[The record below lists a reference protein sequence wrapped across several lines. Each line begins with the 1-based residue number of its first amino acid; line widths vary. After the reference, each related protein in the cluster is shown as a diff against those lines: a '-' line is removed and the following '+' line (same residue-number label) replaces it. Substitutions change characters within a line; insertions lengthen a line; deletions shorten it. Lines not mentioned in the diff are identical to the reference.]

1 MIKQML
7 WRKSPS
13 PALRERVAEGEA
25 GSRVRVFLIAS
36 PSLSHAIA
44 PTRPPLRV
52 GLPPPQAGEGW
63 GGGCAPGSTL
73 SRNAGEGLCALLL
86 ALFVVLSPLH
96 AKAALM
102 ETPMFTEA

>member
-13 PALRERVAEGEA
+13 PALRERVADDEA
-25 GSRVRVFLIAS
+25 RRRLRVFRLIAS
-36 PSLSHAIA
+36 PTPYHAIA

-63 GGGCAPGSTL
+63 GGGCTPGSTL

-86 ALFVVLSPLH
+86 ALVVVLSPLH
-96 AKAALM
+96 AKA
-102 ETPMFTEA
+102 